1 MIRKKRSRAA
11 SRNCSPKQELCCR
24 LGSLTRRDQCWVEPR
39 RGLMSRKRNVLVAV
53 VVSFAIMTPS
63 SAMGKGSGPIK
74 LMNPRGHVL
83 AVRGDAADRWWRYFK
98 RAKCSSCDSARHAA
112 VLLHRVES
120 ARLRRGGAPTYLFK
134 PRFLGVSWPGAWVLY
149 ASTKRTPAYVVVR
162 GGVADN
168 GKQWDSWTPVTKRV
182 ERVLL
187 RRSGVRTTTS
197 SEVHAPASE
206 PRRPLLP
213 LVCGVAALSI

>member
-1 MIRKKRSRAA
+1 MLPPRQSNATRPMLGRTKEGSDVEEAQCLGGRRSLF
-11 SRNCSPKQELCCR
+11 RNNDAE
-24 LGSLTRRDQCWVEPR
+24 
-39 RGLMSRKRNVLVAV
+39 
-53 VVSFAIMTPS
+53 F
-63 SAMGKGSGPIK
+63 AMGKGSGPIK

-98 RAKCSSCDSARHAA
+98 RAKCSLCDSARHAA